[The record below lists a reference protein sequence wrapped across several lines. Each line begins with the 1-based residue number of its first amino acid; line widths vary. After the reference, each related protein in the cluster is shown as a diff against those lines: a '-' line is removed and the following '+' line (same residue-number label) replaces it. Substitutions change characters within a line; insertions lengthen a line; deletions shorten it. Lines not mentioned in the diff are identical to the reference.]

1 MWVQVKATGDMLEIN
16 LDKDRPVKFDSKD
29 AEVCEIDKFYSYTIV
44 HLSLYDDLFMIN
56 FLFRFNGK
64 ELLPTMLSNSKNRSK
79 AVNSFQKKL
88 EKNLNKKSIALL
100 KKRKYFKKKNK
111 CKVVKKRY
119 LAINCFSGSC

>member
-64 ELLPTMLSNSKNRSK
+64 ELLPTML
-79 AVNSFQKKL
+79 
-88 EKNLNKKSIALL
+88 
-100 KKRKYFKKKNK
+100 
-111 CKVVKKRY
+111 
-119 LAINCFSGSC
+119 